1 MPEKNPG
8 LGIVG
13 CDLIQ
18 GRSATESPVVLSPV
32 LAEERVR
39 WTKSLEPHHLMVIYM
54 TFDDV
59 CKALKLAGNHN
70 KAGR

>member
-13 CDLIQ
+13 CG
-18 GRSATESPVVLSPV
+18 GRSATESPVALSPV

-39 WTKSLEPHHLMVIYM
+39 WTKSLEPHHLMAISM
-54 TFDDV
+54 AFDDV